1 MTIILASLNPVRLV
15 DEVTDRLGALL
26 IDGAKSLSYLVKH
39 LTTLPAGFQVVIA
52 LVGVGLVALLVAL
65 TLRAFGVAFEEHRLI
80 RPKRKLTW
88 PPAIAARPWVICY
101 WLVPWSVSLPSLPL
115 FTTAGRDR
123 HRRVVSAGVRRSRD
137 DNGGGWDR
145 PPSRSRRCRLEVF

>member
-65 TLRAFGVAFEEHRLI
+65 TLRAFGD
-80 RPKRKLTW
+80 
-88 PPAIAARPWVICY
+88 ARGI
-101 WLVPWSVSLPSLPL
+101 LSR
-115 FTTAGRDR
+115 F
-123 HRRVVSAGVRRSRD
+123 RRASADS
-137 DNGGGWDR
+137 
-145 PPSRSRRCRLEVF
+145 SKAKA

>member
-52 LVGVGLVALLVAL
+52 LVGV
-65 TLRAFGVAFEEHRLI
+65 TLRAFGDARGIWSRFRRASADSSKAKADLATGDRRKALGYLLLVGALVCLAALVAFVYHSWEG
-80 RPKRKLTW
+80 
-88 PPAIAARPWVICY
+88 
-101 WLVPWSVSLPSLPL
+101 PS
-115 FTTAGRDR
+115 
-123 HRRVVSAGVRRSRD
+123 
-137 DNGGGWDR
+137 
-145 PPSRSRRCRLEVF
+145 PPSGFRGR